1 MKDEEFRK
9 AMDEYLRAWER
20 LIEIYR
26 EYNQT
31 FQQALAK
38 YPDMQR
44 RWEEQVIEPLL
55 ANLDREPEQ
64 NLRKEDKFEISI
76 RTTDRVI

>member
-1 MKDEEFRK
+1 MRDEEFRK
-9 AMDEYLRAWER
+9 AMDEYLGAWER

-26 EYNQT
+26 EYNQI
-31 FQQALAK
+31 FQKALAK

-55 ANLDREPEQ
+55 TNLDREPEQ